1 MAGTKVGGIRA
12 AETNKRKYG
21 PNFYK
26 NIGSKGGIV
35 QTKKGF
41 ALMSAEKV
49 SAAGRKGGAIS
60 RRTKK
65 EEK

>member
-1 MAGTKVGGIRA
+1 MPGNIEGGRKA

-35 QTKKGF
+35 KTRKGF
-41 ALMSAEKV
+41 ALDHERAV
-49 SAAGRKGGAIS
+49 SAGRKGGAIS

-65 EEK
+65 EK